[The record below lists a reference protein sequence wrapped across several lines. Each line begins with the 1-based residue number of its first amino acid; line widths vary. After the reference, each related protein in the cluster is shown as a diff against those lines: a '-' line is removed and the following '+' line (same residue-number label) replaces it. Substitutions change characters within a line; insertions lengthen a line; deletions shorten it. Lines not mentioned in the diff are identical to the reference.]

1 MKNFKFVIITL
12 TIVFLVSGFC
22 TIYSVNQYNDYE
34 RLAQSATKQS
44 ANVLSDYGWGGVYS
58 SNFEKSRDSALKNY
72 EKADKY
78 EKQSIGFGIVCGISF
93 VGIISLRVIQ
103 KRKSEI

>member
-1 MKNFKFVIITL
+1 MKNIKFMIIVL
-12 TIVFLVSGFC
+12 AIVFLVSGSC
-22 TIYSVNQYNDYE
+22 TIYSVNQYNDYTRIAE
-34 RLAQSATKQS
+34 SATKQS

-72 EKADKY
+72 EKADDY
-78 EKQSIGFGIVCGISF
+78 EKQSIGVGVACGISL

-103 KRKSEI
+103 KRKSVI